1 MENANVQ
8 LTLESKINGDEIS
21 DVKEYITT
29 DYNKFSYVKINRD
42 INRKYVAKLK
52 NSMKEKG
59 YVGPGILVNENLEIL
74 DGQHRFI
81 SCQELG
87 IPVKY
92 IVKTGY
98 SIEEIAALNMN
109 GHNWNVNTFIDSYV
123 KSDKEDYK
131 FFKDVTQKYGISTA
145 ALKVIITHFKKEFAE
160 TPEEKKII
168 TSGKIANDINHGTL
182 VITDKEREHILD
194 FLDALEIFKFFKK
207 YHTDTFI
214 RAFLELYTRKDYSQL
229 QMIKRLEKFDD
240 FLVEKKNKFYYLDVL
255 CNDIYSK
262 GRGIKIYYNLNRRKF
277 EGK

>member
-109 GHNWNVNTFIDSYV
+109 GHNWNVNTFMWGLYCKRKCISNLTILEC
-123 KSDKEDYK
+123 KS
-131 FFKDVTQKYGISTA
+131 QKPIS
-145 ALKVIITHFKKEFAE
+145 L
-160 TPEEKKII
+160 
-168 TSGKIANDINHGTL
+168 
-182 VITDKEREHILD
+182 
-194 FLDALEIFKFFKK
+194 
-207 YHTDTFI
+207 
-214 RAFLELYTRKDYSQL
+214 
-229 QMIKRLEKFDD
+229 
-240 FLVEKKNKFYYLDVL
+240 LVEIINF
-255 CNDIYSK
+255 
-262 GRGIKIYYNLNRRKF
+262 
-277 EGK
+277 